1 MKIKYKPLWVSLF
14 LGPSFLLLTVFMI
27 IPIISAFGLSF
38 YRWDLLSP
46 PLWVGIENY
55 KILLQDPLFTRALTN
70 TITFILGYT
79 PLVMATGLGIAL
91 VMNTSI
97 PGRTFL
103 RAAFFLPVV
112 SSWVAVALL
121 WRWLFNS
128 EVGLV
133 NYLLGLI
140 RVNGPAWLYSEVWAM
155 PAVIITSVWKDTG
168 FIMMIFLGGLQNVP
182 KELHDVARIDGA
194 GPMIRFRYITLP
206 LLSPTTFFVLVITLI
221 NSFQVFEQVYIM
233 TGGGP
238 ANATT
243 VLVQLIYRNTARYGK
258 MGYASTLAL
267 VLFALI
273 MTVTVVQMNLQ
284 KRWVYYEA

>member
-1 MKIKYKPLWVSLF
+1 MKMNRNGLWLSIF
-14 LGPSFLLLTVFMI
+14 LGPSLLLITVFMI
-27 IPIISAFGLSF
+27 VPILSAFGLSF
-38 YRWDLLSP
+38 FRWDLLSP
-46 PLWVGIENY
+46 PLWVGADNY
-55 KILLQDPLFTRALTN
+55 KTLVQDPLFARALAN
-70 TITFILGYT
+70 TIGYILGYT
-79 PLVMATGLGIAL
+79 PLVMVAGLGIAL

-97 PGRTFL
+97 PGRSFL

-133 NYLLGLI
+133 NYLLSLI
-140 RVNGPAWLYSEVWAM
+140 RIDGPAWLYSERWAL

-182 KELHDVARIDGA
+182 RDLHDVARIDGA
-194 GPMIRFRYITLP
+194 GPMVRFRYITLP
-206 LLSPTTFFVLVITLI
+206 LLSPTTFFVLIITMI

-273 MTVTVVQMNLQ
+273 MAVTVAQMKLQ
-284 KRWVYYEA
+284 KRWVHYEA